1 MLGLFTQ
8 SISRLGC
15 LLRSTDRAIGGALRG
30 IDGEVVAAIS
40 SMDDLHTERLTLA
53 DEGFLG

>member
-1 MLGLFTQ
+1 VFVEIDGQ
-8 SISRLGC
+8 SDWRHLERD
-15 LLRSTDRAIGGALRG
+15 LTDD
-30 IDGEVVAAIS
+30 DGEVVAAIS